1 VGVYS
6 LGGFVLTG
14 WYSSSGPRGVRILA
28 DLEILTGIAY
38 IFLGGFFL
46 FYFAISGVGVIALG
60 LILIYM
66 GWALDK
72 LEIWAWWG
80 SLLLNGAICV
90 GNIIFAGEYLLII
103 LSIAIIIYLLTPGVR
118 SRFFQ

>member
-1 VGVYS
+1 MN
-6 LGGFVLTG
+6 G
-14 WYSSSGPRGVRILA
+14 WVSSSGPRGVRILA
-28 DLEILTGIAY
+28 DLEILVGIAY
-38 IFLGGFFL
+38 IFLGVFLL
-46 FYFAISGVGVIALG
+46 FYFVIPGVSVIALG

-80 SLLLNGAICV
+80 SLLLNGVICV
-90 GNIIFAGEYLLII
+90 GNIISAGEYLLII

-118 SRFFQ
+118 GRFFQ

>member
-1 VGVYS
+1 
-6 LGGFVLTG
+6 VLTG
-14 WYSSSGPRGVRILA
+14 WWSSSAPRGVGILA
-28 DLEILTGIAY
+28 DFEIIVGIAY
-38 IFLGGFFL
+38 IFLGVVFL
-46 FYFAISGVGVIALG
+46 FSFLISGVGVVALG

-66 GWALDK
+66 GWALAK

-80 SLLLNGAICV
+80 SLLLNGVICV

-103 LSIAIIIYLLTPGVR
+103 LSMMITIYLLTPGVR